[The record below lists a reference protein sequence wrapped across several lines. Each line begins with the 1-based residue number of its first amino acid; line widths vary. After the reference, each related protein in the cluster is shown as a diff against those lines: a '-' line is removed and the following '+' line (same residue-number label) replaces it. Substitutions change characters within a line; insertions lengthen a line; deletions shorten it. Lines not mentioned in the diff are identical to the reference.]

1 MPRSPRTTGFLA
13 ALRTVVVLCACLV
26 SNATVSAQAAP
37 SPDAIHAAIDR
48 GIAYLLA
55 RQNRDGSWDA
65 EMHER
70 NVPHHDYRSG
80 PTALVL
86 YTLAKCKLERE
97 HPAIQRAL
105 LYLQQTIPDR
115 TYALSVEIQALVALE
130 DDALKPRITELTQR
144 LLHARTERKGG
155 WEYPGFTPG
164 QVDLSNTQ
172 YAALGLRA
180 AASAGVK
187 VPLQVWSG
195 LAECALEFQEKPYSI
210 DVALPA
216 GETGTG
222 KREIA
227 GFAYKTDKSHAPSA
241 SMTAAG
247 IATSAIATQ
256 ALGKQIDKDL
266 ARRSERARAQA
277 LGWLDAKWSVDSNVG
292 GDSVWLYY
300 YLYGLERIAALL
312 EFETLGSH
320 PWYAEGA
327 TTLLKLQKP
336 NGAWARDFD
345 TAWPPQP
352 FSNGN
357 TCFALLFLTRA
368 TAPRTGE
375 RSVVPSAIFTAEDP
389 SFDVSIRAAGASK
402 SRFVLTGFG
411 ASAIERLG
419 AGRAHGKTLEVRAV
433 RWSVDGQLVEEL
445 TFDPPREWK
454 DERFAHEHAF
464 ARNGPHTVQCAVDVL
479 RPAPAAA
486 EGEPPAR
493 ERETLVSQ
501 PLTVIAR
508 DVLEPWMLDYA
519 AASAKNLLAGAKRN
533 AKASSQRSERH
544 LAIDAFDGLQFT
556 AWVAADD
563 DRAATWTLE
572 LDKPLRAKSVW
583 LSQAAAHAG
592 QLAEFGRI
600 TRIALSID
608 DGKPIEFAL
617 DADPLR
623 KTECALPKVSSF
635 KRLTIRVVALAP
647 DGPARGGGFAEI
659 ELR

>member
-1 MPRSPRTTGFLA
+1 MPRR
-13 ALRTVVVLCACLV
+13 LRTPAFAVVCLLGV
-26 SNATVSAQAAP
+26 SLANAAPRAQATP
-37 SPDAIHAAIDR
+37 SPEAVHTAIDR
-48 GIAYLLA
+48 GVAYLLA

-86 YTLAKCKLERE
+86 YTLVKCKVERE
-97 HPAIQRAL
+97 HPAIERAL
-105 LYLQQTIPDR
+105 VYLQQTLPDR
-115 TYALSVEIQALVALE
+115 TYALSVEIQALVAL
-130 DDALKPRITELTQR
+130 DDEALQPRITELTKR
-144 LLHARTERKGG
+144 LLDARTERKGG

-187 VPLQVWSG
+187 IPLKVWSD
-195 LAECALEFQEKPYSI
+195 LAACALDFQEKPYSI

-222 KREIA
+222 TREIA
-227 GFAYKTDKSHAPSA
+227 GFCYKTDKSHAPSA

-256 ALGKQIDKDL
+256 ALGKQLDKDL

-277 LGWLDAKWSVDSNVG
+277 LGWLDAKWSVDENVG

-312 EFETLGSH
+312 EFESLGSH

-327 TTLLKLQKP
+327 TKLLKLQKP

-375 RSVVPSAIFTAEDP
+375 QALVPSAIFTAEDP
-389 SFDVSIRAAGASK
+389 RFDVSIRAAGASK

-411 ASAIERLG
+411 AHAIERLG
-419 AGRAHGKTLEVRAV
+419 TAGERGNTLEVRAV
-433 RWSVDGQLVEEL
+433 RWSVDGQVVKEL
-445 TFDPPREWK
+445 TFEPPRAWK

-464 ARNGPHTVQCAVDVL
+464 AKNGPHTIECAVDVL
-479 RPAPAAA
+479 PPASPSVDGEPAARA
-486 EGEPPAR
+486 V
-493 ERETLVSQ
+493 ETLVSQ
-501 PLTVIAR
+501 PLVVIAR

-519 AASAKNLLAGAKRN
+519 AAAAKNLLANVKRT
-533 AKASSQRSERH
+533 AKASSQRSDRH
-544 LAIDAFDGLQFT
+544 IAIDACDGLQFT

-600 TRIALSID
+600 ARVAISCD

-623 KTECALPKVSSF
+623 KTECTFAKPSSF
-635 KRLTIRVVALAP
+635 KRLTIRVLELAP
-647 DGPARGGGFAEI
+647 SSPARGGGFAEI